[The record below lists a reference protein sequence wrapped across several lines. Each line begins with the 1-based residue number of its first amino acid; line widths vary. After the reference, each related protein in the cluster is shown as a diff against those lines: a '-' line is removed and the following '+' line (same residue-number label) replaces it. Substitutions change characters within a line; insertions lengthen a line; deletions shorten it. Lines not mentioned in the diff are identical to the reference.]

1 MAVNNPNEILAIKR
15 TTSTLGV
22 SAYFAEPDKDTSPLK
37 NSAYD
42 RYEFVYLDSKDKAAV
57 KGNMKVTDVE
67 SFKMRLQSSVDVL
80 ARMENKPSADGNT
93 SPAYTVQLTGSFKG
107 KTVVQILAEDAGQK
121 EALLKAKKWLED
133 NLAKYPNN
141 SKMISAIDEGIK
153 LFTEGKLNSSPVEQS
168 GVKFD
173 LYKGDMKFYRQ
184 KKNDKGD
191 NLCHQ
196 LTIRFDSSRKY
207 PYAVTI
213 DNFYAP
219 IVDNMIQLAKK
230 YDAVSKTMHCT
241 EKELTYLLR
250 KMEEVQ
256 TSYNLYLGAQKWQ
269 KVLDA
274 QYKPE

>member
-1 MAVNNPNEILAIKR
+1 MAINNPNEVLAIKR
-15 TTSTLGV
+15 TSSTLGV
-22 SAYFAEPDKDTSPLK
+22 SAFFSEPDKDTSPLK
-37 NSAYD
+37 NSSYD
-42 RYEFVYLDSKDKAAV
+42 RFEFVYLDSKDKTAV

-80 ARMENKPSADGNT
+80 AKMENKPSVEGNT

-107 KTVVQILAEDAGQK
+107 KTVVQILTEDAGQK

-141 SKMISAIDEGIK
+141 SKMISAIDEGMK
-153 LFTEGKLNSSPVEQS
+153 LLSEGKLNSSPVETS

-184 KKNDKGD
+184 KKNEKGD

-230 YDAVSKTMHCT
+230 YDVISKTMHCT
-241 EKELTYLLR
+241 EKELTYMLK
-250 KMEEVQ
+250 KMEEAQ
-256 TSYNLYLGAQKWQ
+256 TSYNLYLGAKKWQ

-274 QYKPE
+274 QYKSE